1 MEAKR
6 TFCVLSNLKDMLPSD
21 LLRLAMNLG
30 LSLWDLVVIGFS
42 LFIKVFAVV
51 DCFVVEAHI
60 MSKLLVVDMPNYL
73 L

>member
-6 TFCVLSNLKDMLPSD
+6 TFSVLSNLKDMLPSD
-21 LLRLAMNLG
+21 LLRLVMNLG

-60 MSKLLVVDMPNYL
+60 MSKLLVVEMLNYL